1 MYIYF
6 KKSQIN
12 FVNLAP
18 LNPDTPYSSKMPFY
32 QSKDF
37 PFICTPSL
45 SPVHSPHSI
54 FHNFYLCSFVVCWKL
69 QADVGVTMTYHL
81 FVKYLGKSLSL
92 KQNIYTF
99 LYEFKS
105 YSYSKDSFPLVKVP
119 LSFQDF
125 WWKSQSAKIQH
136 YGS

>member
-1 MYIYF
+1 
-6 KKSQIN
+6 
-12 FVNLAP
+12 
-18 LNPDTPYSSKMPFY
+18 
-32 QSKDF
+32 
-37 PFICTPSL
+37 
-45 SPVHSPHSI
+45 
-54 FHNFYLCSFVVCWKL
+54 
-69 QADVGVTMTYHL
+69 MTYHL

-125 WWKSQSAKIQH
+125 W
-136 YGS
+136 